1 METNVNN
8 TTEPQHDAKLPVS
21 GSVLK
26 IKLHEYAYHCGDG
39 SCYNY
44 GTITTINDIELP
56 CHNQDAGTILQ
67 QVLEHLG
74 YKVEIDYSDDV
85 E

>member
-1 METNVNN
+1 MTQEEIKTNN
-8 TTEPQHDAKLPVS
+8 S
-21 GSVLK
+21 LK
-26 IKLHEYAYHCGDG
+26 IKLHEYSYYCGDG
-39 SCYNY
+39 CCYNY

-56 CHNQDAGTILQ
+56 CHNQDNATILQ

-74 YKVEIDYSDDV
+74 YIVEIENTYDD

>member
-1 METNVNN
+1 MYEDETNDFKPLLQQYN
-8 TTEPQHDAKLPVS
+8 VS

-26 IKLHEYAYHCGDG
+26 INLTEYGYSCGDG
-39 SCYNY
+39 CCYNY
-44 GTITTINDIELP
+44 GTITTVNGVELP
-56 CHNQDAGTILQ
+56 CHNQDVGTILQ

-74 YKVEIDYSDDV
+74 YKVEIEHSNDV

>member
-1 METNVNN
+1 MHEDEINDFK
-8 TTEPQHDAKLPVS
+8 PLLQQYSIS

-26 IKLHEYAYHCGDG
+26 VKLHEYGYSCGDG
-39 SCYNY
+39 CCYNY
-44 GTITTINDIELP
+44 GTITTVNDIELP
-56 CHNQDAGTILQ
+56 CHNQDAETILR

-74 YKVEIDYSDDV
+74 YKVEIDYTDDV